1 MLFLGNGISFM
12 GKEWDKALP
21 NKEAF
26 KQMFRVLKAGGLAF
40 IMSSPRQDVL
50 WRMLRMLE
58 ECGFNLKQSFISWI
72 MKTGF
77 PKAYYC
83 SKATCN
89 GKVIK

>member
-1 MLFLGNGISFM
+1 M